1 MTLGE
6 RLKGY
11 VGDRKQAALAAEWL
25 ARWTERKEP
34 RKGKAWTLE
43 TITSSFRRCFNDQ
56 PEGVRFFFGE
66 RARAVLL
73 FDVLEVPVKARD
85 ELLVLA
91 DAAMRT
97 GTARPAQIIIDLT
110 EWSGDRDKCD
120 PLFLAVEKQI
130 LEPYRKLVPVVLLM
144 TEDQYRWLPRTY
156 DDFGDDV
163 RKERLKDPA
172 YARERVAV
180 LAEDQGLVL
189 TPYPFPVFERW
200 VATKYHKREL
210 SFEPADALSVF
221 AEHGELPRLPD
232 VAHGLA
238 ALGAI
243 EISHKELPKDPH
255 ALRRL
260 MAELCDEKRV
270 TAMNESAGVRLG
282 WAQKLGI
289 TVTSTERERVEA
301 EIATLAAQIQV
312 GVTAGDAEKLDALLA
327 RAKRRP
333 VEATAMRVGDAIHV
347 LNPKTIATDI
357 ENHTRVTVHRIAVPT
372 PALVRLLNEL
382 DTWTKYDAADD
393 PLLEHVI
400 ERLDSNGAERLA
412 MLHARAQVLL
422 SRTMRMR
429 EAEPVDDWKTPL
441 QALLAEPLPEASLRL
456 NVIDKESYGH
466 QRETL
471 IICPPM
477 HDIANA
483 LKSRSA
489 PLCLRPADEL
499 IAERGT
505 PLLACWRQND
515 DRRDPPPILLE
526 EDAKRAR
533 DPNRWLDL
541 LEVSPA
547 CGGVATKF
555 EELQRN
561 HLWGW
566 GQSQFHRWREETLPI
581 TKRAWHEADCHLALV
596 WLSLRRAFSNESIR
610 LSDGT
615 VLLPLCGGI
624 IAEISVLRYL
634 PRIPRH
640 GVRASLEMTIHYEN
654 TKKHDRGPTYEWIE
668 QSLTAP
674 VVSHRADTTFSR
686 YNAATQMG
694 PHLPPSVRL
703 EGHGVVAEITFRY
716 SPLFVGSNQNVAP
729 SIAAASAAA
738 FATGTAFDDAERQRL
753 S

>member
-11 VGDRKQAALAAEWL
+11 VGDRKQAALAAGWL
-25 ARWTERKEP
+25 ARWSERKEP

-43 TITSSFRRCFNDQ
+43 TITSSFSRCFNDQ

-73 FDVLEVPVKARD
+73 FDVLEVPTKARD
-85 ELLVLA
+85 ELLALA
-91 DAAMRT
+91 DTAMRT

-120 PLFLAVEKQI
+120 ALFLAVEKEI
-130 LEPYRKLVPVVLLM
+130 LKPFRKLVPVVLLM
-144 TEDQYRWLPRTY
+144 TEDQYRYLPRTF

-163 RKERLKDPA
+163 RTERIKESER
-172 YARERVAV
+172 ARDRVMV

-189 TPYPFPVFERW
+189 TPYSFPVFERW

-210 SFEPADALSVF
+210 SFEPADALLIF
-221 AEHGELPRLPD
+221 AERGELPRLPD
-232 VAHGLA
+232 VAHDLA
-238 ALGAI
+238 NLGKI
-243 EISHKELPKDPH
+243 DVVNKELPND
-255 ALRRL
+255 AQSLRRL
-260 MAELCDEKRV
+260 MPDLCNEERV
-270 TAMNESAGVRLG
+270 IAMNEAPGVRLG

-301 EIATLAAQIQV
+301 EIAAIVAKIEG
-312 GVTAGDAEKLDALLA
+312 GVKTGDAGALQALLA

-333 VEATAMRVGDAIHV
+333 VEATAIRVGDAIHV
-347 LNPKTIATDI
+347 LNPKTIAS
-357 ENHTRVTVHRIAVPT
+357 EVEKHSRVTVHRIEVPT

-382 DTWTKYDAADD
+382 DMWTKYDAADD

-400 ERLDSNGAERLA
+400 ERIDPKGAERLA

-422 SRTMRMR
+422 SRSMRMR

-456 NVIDKESYGH
+456 NVVEKESYGH

-471 IICPPM
+471 IVCPPM

-526 EDAKRAR
+526 GDAKRAR
-533 DPNRWLDL
+533 DPDRWLDL
-541 LEVSPA
+541 LEQSPA
-547 CGGVATKF
+547 CGGVARKVDKSQGF
-555 EELQRN
+555 HIGDQR
-561 HLWGW
+561 
-566 GQSQFHRWREETLPI
+566 QSQVHTWREETLPI

-610 LSDGT
+610 MSDGT
-615 VLLPLCGGI
+615 VLLPLGGGI
-624 IAEISVLRYL
+624 VAEIAVFRYL
-634 PRIPRH
+634 PRILRH
-640 GVRASLEMTIHYEN
+640 GIRASLEMTIHYEN
-654 TKKHDRGPTYEWIE
+654 ISRDRNERHYAWVE
-668 QSLTAP
+668 QPFTIP
-674 VVSHRADTTFSR
+674 IVSHRADTTSH
-686 YNAATQMG
+686 YKASTEIG
-694 PHLPPSVRL
+694 PHLPPSIRL

-716 SPLFVGSNQNVAP
+716 SPLFVGSNQGTAP

>member
-11 VGDRKQAALAAEWL
+11 VGERKQAALAAEWL
-25 ARWTERKEP
+25 ARWTERKE
-34 RKGKAWTLE
+34 RKGKAWTLD
-43 TITSSFRRCFNDQ
+43 TITSSFSRCFNDQ

-73 FDVLEVPVKARD
+73 FDVLEVPAKARD
-85 ELLVLA
+85 ELLALA

-120 PLFLAVEKQI
+120 ALFLAVEKQI

-144 TEDQYRWLPRTY
+144 TEDQYRYLPRTF

-163 RKERLKDPA
+163 RTERIKDSERT
-172 YARERVAV
+172 RERVLV

-200 VATKYHKREL
+200 VATKYYKREL
-210 SFEPADALSVF
+210 SFEPPDALLVF
-221 AEHGELPRLPD
+221 AERGELTRLPEI
-232 VAHGLA
+232 AHDLA

-243 EISHKELPKDPH
+243 EIANKDLPGDPQ

-260 MAELCDEKRV
+260 MADLCDEKCV

-282 WAQKLGI
+282 WANKLGI
-289 TVTSTERERVEA
+289 TATSTERERVEA
-301 EIATLAAQIQV
+301 EIAALAARIKM
-312 GVTAGDAEKLDALLA
+312 GVNAGDAEKLEALLA

-347 LNPKTIATDI
+347 LNPKTIASDV
-357 ENHTRVTVHRIAVPT
+357 ENHARVTVHRIDVPT
-372 PALVRLLNEL
+372 PALVRLLDEL

-400 ERLDSNGAERLA
+400 ERLDPNGDERLA
-412 MLHARAQVLL
+412 MLHARAQILH

-429 EAEPVDDWKTPL
+429 DAEPEDDWKTPL

-456 NVIDKESYGH
+456 SVIDKQDRYDSGGEN
-466 QRETL
+466 L
-471 IICPPM
+471 VVCPPM
-477 HDIANA
+477 HDIAKA
-483 LKSRSA
+483 LQSRGVS
-489 PLCLRPADEL
+489 LCLRPVNEI

-526 EDAKRAR
+526 EDEKRAR

-547 CGGVATKF
+547 CGGIATKF

-566 GQSQFHRWREETLPI
+566 GQSPIHRWREERLPI
-581 TKRAWHEADCHLALV
+581 TKRAWHEADCQLALV
-596 WLSLRRAFSNESIR
+596 WLSLRRAFSNESVR
-610 LSDGT
+610 LGDGT
-615 VLLPLCGGI
+615 VLLPLGAGI
-624 IAEISVLRYL
+624 VAEISVLRYP
-634 PRIPRH
+634 PRVPRD
-640 GVRASLEMTIHYEN
+640 GIRASLEMTIHYEN
-654 TKKHDRGPTYEWIE
+654 LSRDRSERRYAWVE
-668 QSLTAP
+668 QSFTAP
-674 VVSHRADTTFSR
+674 VVSHRADTASHYKASTEI
-686 YNAATQMG
+686 G
-694 PHLPPSVRL
+694 PHLPPSIRV
-703 EGHGVVAEITFRY
+703 EGHGVVTEITFRY
-716 SPLFVGSNQNVAP
+716 SPLFVGSNHGVAP

-738 FATGTAFDDAERQRL
+738 FATGTAFDDAERKRL